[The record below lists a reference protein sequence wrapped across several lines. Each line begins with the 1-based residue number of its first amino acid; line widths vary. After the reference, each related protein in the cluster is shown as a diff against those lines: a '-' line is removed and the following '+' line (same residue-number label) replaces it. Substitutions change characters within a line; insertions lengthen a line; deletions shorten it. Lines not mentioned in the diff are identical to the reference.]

1 MPAPRSAPAAAAQS
15 ANPSKI
21 NPPIRAMHNRSRYR
35 PEKTGNTKGLTQPR
49 EDDSPTQRQI
59 GLLPSPAARYSAQMN
74 RLSFFAGFLLT
85 ALLAT
90 PAPAAESAFASL
102 TAGVAEIDAPGTPG
116 QLAVFGADAFVV
128 VAGKDGKT
136 LAPVVAATQ
145 AGKGR
150 IVIFGHTSYL
160 DAGIL
165 DKADTGK
172 LLANAIAWA
181 GSEARPN
188 IVVPKSRPLADALAK
203 RGFTIVTTALAQ
215 LQPRQVL
222 LLSAHAIA
230 NTDVPV
236 LRKFLESGGGLIT
249 CATGWGWA
257 QGGKNLANEFAANQL
272 LASFGLV
279 VSSGT
284 VSKTSANGFAVSTQ
298 LPPYLHA
305 GKALA
310 AARAGNKLSKDEIA
324 QASASLTDA
333 AQSLPSGDTHFLPQL
348 RALRTQPGINTT
360 PTTKTPVKAEQLA
373 ARVLVALEG
382 RELSRQSP
390 AEMKAHPSAAA
401 FPGTVPAD
409 AVRETVTVTIDPRVP
424 NWHSTGR
431 YAAPGEIVTVRV
443 PAAFAGAGWRIRTGA
458 HTDRLWHLDSWKR
471 FPEISRS
478 FPVTAAETTVANP
491 FGGLIYLEVPKAS
504 SGAAGAG
511 GVKVEIAG
519 AVRAPHYI
527 HGRTT
532 AAEWEQLR
540 NAPAPWGELETKKI
554 ILTLPANVL
563 RDLADPGALM
573 KTWDEVL
580 DHVADLAT
588 IPRDRPRPER
598 VVPDQQISAG
608 YMHSGYPIMTWM
620 DVPRGFATEA
630 HMRKGDWGIFHE
642 LGHNHQVGDWTFE
655 GTTEV
660 TCNLFT
666 MYVFDKLCGVKPAN
680 GRVGLP
686 VVAQKFAKYTAGG
699 KPDFEKWKSDP
710 FLALAMYVQLQHAF
724 GWEPFQK
731 IFAEYRAL
739 PAGERPKSN
748 SDRMDQW
755 MTRFSK
761 TVNRNLGPF
770 FQAWGFPVTASA
782 LAGIAS
788 LPAWPKEEWPG
799 TNGKF

>member
-1 MPAPRSAPAAAAQS
+1 MR
-15 ANPSKI
+15 
-21 NPPIRAMHNRSRYR
+21 H
-35 PEKTGNTKGLTQPR
+35 L
-49 EDDSPTQRQI
+49 
-59 GLLPSPAARYSAQMN
+59 
-74 RLSFFAGFLLT
+74 FFAVLFGLS
-85 ALLAT
+85 AILAT
-90 PAPAAESAFASL
+90 PLRAAESAFAAL
-102 TAGVAEIDAPGTPG
+102 TAGVAEIDAPGSPG

-136 LAPVVAATQ
+136 LAPVVAAAQ

-150 IVIFGHTSYL
+150 IVVFGHTGYL

-165 DKADTGK
+165 GKADTGK
-172 LLANAIAWA
+172 LLDNAIAWA
-181 GSEARPN
+181 GGAARPA

-203 RGFTIVTTALAQ
+203 RGFTVATAALAQ
-215 LQPRQVL
+215 LQPGQVL
-222 LLSAHAIA
+222 LLSAHAITEA
-230 NTDVPV
+230 DVLV
-236 LRKFLESGGGLIT
+236 LRKFLESGGGLLT

-272 LASFGLV
+272 LAPFGLV
-279 VSSGT
+279 VSGGT
-284 VSKTSANGFAVSTQ
+284 VSKTSANGFAVSAQ

-310 AARAGNKLSKDEIA
+310 AARAGTKLSKDEIA

-348 RALRTQPGINTT
+348 QALRTQPGINTT
-360 PTTKTPVKAEQLA
+360 PTAKTPVKAEQLA

-382 RELSRQSP
+382 RELSRQTP
-390 AEMKAHPSAAA
+390 AQMKAHPSAAA
-401 FPGTVPAD
+401 FPGAVPAD
-409 AVRETVTVTIDPRVP
+409 AARETVTVAIDARVP

-431 YAAPGEIVTVRV
+431 YAAPGEVVTVRV
-443 PAAFAGAGWRIRTGA
+443 PAALASAGWRVRIGA

-478 FPVTAAETTVANP
+478 FPVTAAETTAANP
-491 FGGLIYLEVPKAS
+491 FGGLIYLEVPKA
-504 SGAAGAG
+504 GATDASE
-511 GVKVEIAG
+511 VKVEIAN

-554 ILTLPANVL
+554 ILTLPATVL
-563 RDLADPGALM
+563 RDLADPVALM
-573 KTWDEVL
+573 KTWDEAL
-580 DHVADLAT
+580 DHIADLAT
-588 IPRDRPRPER
+588 ISHDRTRPER

-630 HMRKGDWGIFHE
+630 HMRKGHWGIFHE
-642 LGHNHQVGDWTFE
+642 LGHNHQVADWTFE
-655 GTTEV
+655 GTGEV

-686 VVAQKFAKYTAGG
+686 VVAEKFAKYTGG
-699 KPDFEKWKSDP
+699 GQPDVDKWKSDP
-710 FLALAMYVQLQHAF
+710 FRALAMYVQLQHAF

-770 FQAWGFPVTASA
+770 FQAWGFPVTAPAVAS
-782 LAGIAS
+782 IAS

>member
-1 MPAPRSAPAAAAQS
+1 MRHPLFAVLLALSA
-15 ANPSKI
+15 I
-21 NPPIRAMHNRSRYR
+21 
-35 PEKTGNTKGLTQPR
+35 
-49 EDDSPTQRQI
+49 
-59 GLLPSPAARYSAQMN
+59 
-74 RLSFFAGFLLT
+74 
-85 ALLAT
+85 LAT
-90 PAPAAESAFASL
+90 PLRAAESAFATL
-102 TAGVAEIDAPGTPG
+102 AAGVAEIDAPGTPG
-116 QLAVFGADAFVV
+116 QLAVFGTDAFVV

-136 LAPVVAATQ
+136 LAPVVAAAQ

-150 IVIFGHTSYL
+150 IVVFGHTGYL
-160 DAGIL
+160 EAGIL
-165 DKADTGK
+165 GKADTGK
-172 LLANAIAWA
+172 FLDNAIAWA
-181 GSEARPN
+181 GGSARPA

-203 RGFTIVTTALAQ
+203 RGFPVATAALAQ
-215 LQPRQVL
+215 LQPGQVL
-222 LLSAHAIA
+222 LLSAHAITDA
-230 NTDVPV
+230 DVPV

-272 LASFGLV
+272 LAPFGLV
-279 VSSGT
+279 VSGGT
-284 VSKTSANGFAVSTQ
+284 VSKTSANGFAVTPQ

-310 AARAGNKLSKDEIA
+310 AARSGAKLSKDEIA

-348 RALRTQPGINTT
+348 HALRTQPGINTT
-360 PTTKTPVKAEQLA
+360 PTAKTPVKAEQLA

-382 RELSRQSP
+382 RELSRQTP
-390 AEMKAHPSAAA
+390 AGMKAHPSAAA
-401 FPGTVPAD
+401 FPGAVPAD
-409 AVRETVTVTIDPRVP
+409 SARESVSVTIDPRVP
-424 NWHSTGR
+424 NWHSTGC
-431 YAAPGEIVTVRV
+431 YAAPGEVVTVRV
-443 PAAFAGAGWRIRTGA
+443 PAALASAGWRVRIGA

-478 FPVTAAETTVANP
+478 FPLTAAETTAANP
-491 FGGLIYLEVPKAS
+491 FGGLIYLEVPKA
-504 SGAAGAG
+504 GAADASP
-511 GVKVEIAG
+511 VKVEIAG

-527 HGRTT
+527 HGRTSAT
-532 AAEWEQLR
+532 EWQQLR

-554 ILTLPANVL
+554 ILTLPTSVL
-563 RDLADPGALM
+563 RDLADPVALM
-573 KTWDEVL
+573 KTWDEAL

-588 IPRDRPRPER
+588 IPRDRTRPER

-620 DVPRGFATEA
+620 DVPRAFATDA

-666 MYVFDKLCGVKPAN
+666 MYVFDKLCGVKPAQ

-686 VVAQKFAKYTAGG
+686 VVAEKFAKYTAGG
-699 KPDFEKWKSDP
+699 KPDFDKWKSDP

-755 MTRFSK
+755 LTRFSK

-770 FQAWGFPVTASA
+770 FQAWGFPVTAPA
-782 LAGIAS
+782 VAS
-788 LPAWPKEEWPG
+788 ITNLPAWPKEEWPG

>member
-1 MPAPRSAPAAAAQS
+1 MLHLLSLVLLVLSA
-15 ANPSKI
+15 
-21 NPPIRAMHNRSRYR
+21 
-35 PEKTGNTKGLTQPR
+35 T
-49 EDDSPTQRQI
+49 
-59 GLLPSPAARYSAQMN
+59 
-74 RLSFFAGFLLT
+74 F
-85 ALLAT
+85 AT
-90 PAPAAESAFASL
+90 PLHAAESAFTTL
-102 TAGVAEIDAPGTPG
+102 IAGVTEIEAPGAPG
-116 QLAVFGADAFVV
+116 QLAVFGPDAFVV

-150 IVIFGHTSYL
+150 IVVFGHTGYL

-165 DKADTGK
+165 GKADTGK
-172 LLANAIAWA
+172 LVDNAIAWA
-181 GSEARPN
+181 GGAARPA

-203 RGFTIVTTALAQ
+203 RGFTVATAALAQ
-215 LQPRQVL
+215 LKPGQVL
-222 LLSAHAIA
+222 LLSAHSITEA
-230 NTDVPV
+230 DVPV
-236 LRKFLESGGGLIT
+236 LRKFLTDGGGLIT

-272 LASFGLV
+272 LAPFGLV
-279 VSSGT
+279 VSGGT
-284 VSKTSANGFAVSTQ
+284 VSKTSANGFTISPQ
-298 LPPYLHA
+298 LSPYLHA
-305 GKALA
+305 GQALA
-310 AARAGNKLSKDEIA
+310 AARAGAKLSKDEIA
-324 QASASLTDA
+324 RASASLTDA

-348 RALRTQPGINTT
+348 HALRTQPGINTT
-360 PTTKTPVKAEQLA
+360 PTAKTPLKAEQLA

-382 RELSRQSP
+382 RELSRQTP
-390 AEMKAHPSAAA
+390 AQMKPHASAAA
-401 FPGTVPAD
+401 FPGAVPAD
-409 AVRETVTVTIDPRVP
+409 AARETAAVAIDSRVP
-424 NWHSTGR
+424 NWHSTGL
-431 YAAPGEIVTVRV
+431 YAAPGELVTVRV
-443 PAAFAGAGWRIRTGA
+443 PAMLASVGWRVRIGA
-458 HTDRLWHLDSWKR
+458 HTDRLWQLDSWKR

-478 FPVTAAETTVANP
+478 FPITAAETSAANP

-504 SGAAGAG
+504 TGADGAG
-511 GVKVEIAG
+511 EVKVEIAG
-519 AVRAPHYI
+519 AVRAPHYV

-554 ILTLPANVL
+554 ILTLPATVL
-563 RDLADPGALM
+563 RDLADPVALM
-573 KTWDEVL
+573 KTWDEAL
-580 DHVADLAT
+580 DHIADLAT
-588 IPRDRPRPER
+588 IPHDRTRPER

-620 DVPRGFATEA
+620 DVPRAFATDA

-642 LGHNHQVGDWTFE
+642 LGHNHQVPDWTFE
-655 GTTEV
+655 GTGEV

-666 MYVFDKLCGVKPAN
+666 MYVFDKLCGVKPAL

-686 VVAQKFAKYTAGG
+686 VVAEKFAKYTVGG
-699 KPDFEKWKSDP
+699 KPDFEKWKGDP

-739 PAGERPKSN
+739 PATERPKSN

-755 MTRFSK
+755 LTRFSK

-770 FQAWGFPVTASA
+770 FQAWGFPVTAPA
-782 LAGIAS
+782 LASIAT

-799 TNGKF
+799 TNGKI